1 MVNPMFHQD
10 VLKLVIAAV
19 LSIFVGI
26 EREMKR
32 KPLGLK
38 TCLVISVTSCL
49 LTIVSMDVS
58 ISANSVG
65 GVVRSDPMR
74 LAAQIVSGIGFLGAG
89 VILRKSNEV
98 ISGLTTAAM
107 VWASSGLGIAVGAGY
122 YADAV
127 VGLLLIV
134 IGVELDPLVM
144 RKFGPAALREKEVE
158 VRLVVRYSVMIGDVL
173 NQVMVIERRFDKIE
187 TREMTG
193 ELKEVTVLC
202 IVEHTTPLID
212 LFQAF
217 DRIPEVIGVSTQQL

>member
-1 MVNPMFHQD
+1 MFHQD
-10 VLKLVIAAV
+10 LLKLAISAV

-58 ISANSVG
+58 VAANSMG

-122 YADAV
+122 YGDAV

-134 IGVELDPLVM
+134 ISVELVPFVM
-144 RKFGPAALREKEVE
+144 RRIGPAALREKEVE
-158 VRLVVRYSVMIGDVL
+158 VRLTVRESVSISDVL
-173 NQVMVIERRFDKIE
+173 GAVTVIEHRFEKIR
-187 TREMTG
+187 TREIHG
-193 ELKEVTVLC
+193 EFKEVTVLC
-202 IVEHTTPLID
+202 IVDRSTHLLD

-217 DRIPEVIGVSTQQL
+217 DQIPEVASVSTEQL

>member
-58 ISANSVG
+58 IS
-65 GVVRSDPMR
+65 
-74 LAAQIVSGIGFLGAG
+74 
-89 VILRKSNEV
+89 
-98 ISGLTTAAM
+98 
-107 VWASSGLGIAVGAGY
+107 
-122 YADAV
+122 
-127 VGLLLIV
+127 
-134 IGVELDPLVM
+134 
-144 RKFGPAALREKEVE
+144 
-158 VRLVVRYSVMIGDVL
+158 
-173 NQVMVIERRFDKIE
+173 
-187 TREMTG
+187 
-193 ELKEVTVLC
+193 
-202 IVEHTTPLID
+202 PLID